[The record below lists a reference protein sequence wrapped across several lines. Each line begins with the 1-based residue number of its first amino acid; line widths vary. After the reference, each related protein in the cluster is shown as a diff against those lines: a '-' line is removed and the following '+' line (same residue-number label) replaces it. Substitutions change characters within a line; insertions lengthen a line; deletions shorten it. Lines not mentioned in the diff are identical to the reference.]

1 MGTLSAGEGAV
12 GDFQKTTAFRIRRA
26 QASVAK
32 EGMCGHVFA
41 RVRACVRACECTRKR
56 VTHPQE
62 SKGVRVK
69 CTRICS
75 SPHSPRQSGKRDPS
89 REFYRNI
96 FP

>member
-41 RVRACVRACECTRKR
+41 RVRACVRA
-56 VTHPQE
+56 
-62 SKGVRVK
+62 SVRGNGSHIHK
-69 CTRICS
+69 S
-75 SPHSPRQSGKRDPS
+75 QKAFG
-89 REFYRNI
+89 
-96 FP
+96 

>member
-41 RVRACVRACECTRKR
+41 ECVRACVRVYEKR
-56 VTHPQE
+56 VTHPRE
-62 SKGVRVK
+62 SKGVRKVYEDMQQPPL
-69 CTRICS
+69 T
-75 SPHSPRQSGKRDPS
+75 SP
-89 REFYRNI
+89 I
-96 FP
+96 W

>member
-41 RVRACVRACECTRKR
+41 RVRACVRVCEETGHTSTKVKR
-56 VTHPQE
+56 
-62 SKGVRVK
+62 R
-69 CTRICS
+69 
-75 SPHSPRQSGKRDPS
+75 SGKVYEDMQQPPLTS
-89 REFYRNI
+89 PI
-96 FP
+96 W